1 MHDPRQPPRSIA
13 GGSGTAAILR
23 ATELRKSFGPTVAL
37 KGISLEI
44 QAGEILAIVGPSGA
58 GKSTLLL
65 CLAGILPADGGDVR
79 FKDLSFSTLPD
90 RDLSR
95 LRRREFG
102 FVFQLGQL
110 LPELTGLEN
119 VMLPVLLDG
128 ARRRDAASRARA
140 LLDELG
146 VLDVARKRPGEM
158 SAGQSQRVAVARAL
172 VGEPAVVF
180 ADEPT
185 GALDSR
191 NAEQVMDLLVRAART
206 RNAAILLVT
215 HDVRV
220 ASHAD
225 RCITIRDGRIAEDR

>member
-1 MHDPRQPPRSIA
+1 M
-13 GGSGTAAILR
+13 
-23 ATELRKSFGPTVAL
+23 AL
-37 KGISLEI
+37 ADVSLSLLE
-44 QAGEILAIVGPSGA
+44 GEILAILGPSGS

-65 CLAGILPADGGDVR
+65 CLAGILHPDEGEVWFRDR
-79 FKDLSFSTLPD
+79 SLSSLPD
-90 RDLSR
+90 AARSS

-110 LPELTGLEN
+110 LPELTAVEN
-119 VMLPVLLDG
+119 VALPLLLDG
-128 ARRRDAASRARA
+128 VGGREARSCARA

-146 VLDVARKRPGEM
+146 VLDVADKRPGEM

-191 NAEQVMDLLVRAART
+191 NAGQVMDLLVGAAHARG
-206 RNAAILLVT
+206 AAILLVT
-215 HDVRV
+215 HDGDV
-220 ASHAD
+220 ASRAD
-225 RCITIRDGRIAEDR
+225 RRILLRDGRIAGDDG